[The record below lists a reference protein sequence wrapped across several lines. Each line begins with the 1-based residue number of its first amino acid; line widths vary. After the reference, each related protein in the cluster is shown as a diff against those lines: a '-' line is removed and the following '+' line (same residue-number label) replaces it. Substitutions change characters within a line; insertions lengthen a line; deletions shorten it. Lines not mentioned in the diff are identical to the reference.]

1 MHIFDFRDR
10 LVRDYSDY
18 VVSFIQIQ
26 DDRIRQK
33 VEESFKAGI
42 LWPDPLIQLNPSF
55 ESGGWVDDLVAEGS
69 LHTECSR
76 IFRVKKDEPPHQGK
90 LLRLHKHQ
98 ADAIR
103 TAKGGHNYV
112 LTTGTGSGKSLSYIV
127 PIVNHVLQR
136 GKGQGIQAIV
146 VYPMNALANSQ
157 AKELEKFLCRG
168 YENGQEPVTF
178 ARYTGQESE
187 EDRQKILANP
197 PDILLT
203 NYVML
208 ELILTRPREQDLI
221 NAAQGLRF
229 LVLDELHTYRGRQG
243 ADVALL
249 VRRVRDRLAS
259 EQMQCVGTSATL
271 SSAGTYEER
280 QEKVAEV
287 ATQLFGAKVHPQHVI
302 GETLKRT
309 TPDQNL
315 QDPQFIH
322 SLTDRITDPTH
333 QPPQRYAEF
342 IADPLSIWIESTFG
356 VRTEPG
362 SSRLMRAQPCSL
374 TGKDGAAQELSQL
387 TGLSLERC
395 VEALQAGLLG
405 GYQCDPNPET
415 GYPPFAFRLHQ
426 FISRGDTVYGS
437 LELEAERH
445 LTLQAQQYVPGGRER
460 VLLPLVFCRECG
472 QEYYSVRKTHDSD
485 SDQWKFEPRD
495 LTDALNDTTS
505 ESGFFHVST
514 SNPWSDDFET
524 LVKRLPDDW
533 LEEHPTKGTQI
544 RKNRLPD
551 LPQPIHLKKDGFI
564 GKEGLAGH
572 YLKAPFR
579 FCLNC
584 GVSYGARQESD
595 FGKLTSLGSEG
606 RSTATTILS
615 LSTILSLKQT
625 TLEDTAKKLLSFT
638 DNRQDA
644 SLQAG
649 HFNDFVE
656 VGLLRAALYKAVDLA
671 GPNGLRHEEIA
682 QKVFDAL
689 NLPLPLYTEDPSIR
703 FGALAETQ
711 RALRNVLGYRLYLDL
726 RRGWRI
732 TSPNLEQC
740 GLLEIKY
747 LSLQEVC
754 EAEDIWQNCHPAL
767 AMARPETRAKVAKV
781 LLDYMRRELAIK
793 VDYLDNL
800 FQEQIQQLSSQK
812 LIAPWA
818 IDENERMEHS
828 SILLPRGRGKDDYRG
843 YVYLSARGGFG
854 QYLRR
859 PSTFNEFHDRLKLAD
874 TETIIQNLLQ
884 GLQEAE
890 LVKVVL
896 EPRNESDVAGY
907 QLPASALIWVA
918 GDGFKVFHDPIRVP
932 QQPEEGSKP
941 NPFFLNF
948 YRSIAAT
955 AQGLEAREHTAQVPA
970 DEREQREEDFRKGA
984 LPLLYCSPTMELG
997 VDISDLNVVNLRN
1010 MPPTPANYAQRS
1022 GRAGRGG
1029 QPALVFSYCST
1040 GSSHDQYFFKRPE
1053 KMVTGAVTPPRL
1065 DLGNEDLIRT
1075 HIHAIWLAEAKLSLG
1090 TTLRDLL
1097 DVVGETPS
1105 LTLVESVQAVLQD
1118 TQPRQRTRVRANRIL
1133 ATIQTELQTTDWYSD
1148 RWLDDVLIH
1157 IAQEFD
1163 RACDRWRDLYKAALA
1178 QAQLQSQIIQDASR
1192 SSNDKEQA
1200 KRLRREA
1207 EAQLQLLTDSG
1218 NSVQSDFY
1226 SYRYFASEGFLP
1238 GYNFP
1243 RLPLSAFIPA
1253 RRGRKGREEYLSRPR
1268 FLAISEFGPR
1278 SIVYHEGSKYLINRV
1293 ILPVSDT
1300 DEPITTSQIKQCPSC
1315 GYLHSVSE
1323 PDTLN
1328 NCERCNTELNG
1339 SLRSLLQL
1347 QNVTTK
1353 RRDKINSDEE
1363 ERVRLGYEIR
1373 TGVRFPERG
1382 GQPSYRVATVEQDGS
1397 TLAKLTYAQG
1407 ADLWR
1412 INLGWARRKDKN
1424 QHGFVLDTERGYWA
1438 RNEQSVD
1445 DTDADPMS
1453 ARTARVIP
1461 FVKDHRNCLLLEP
1474 TSRLPIEIM
1483 ASLQAALKQA
1493 IQVQYQLED
1502 NELAAEPLPS
1512 RDNRRLV
1519 LFYESAEGGAG
1530 VLKRLLDD
1538 PQGLAEVA
1546 KTALEICHFDPQTA
1560 EDRHRAPQSQEDCEA
1575 ACYDCLMNYSNQRD
1589 HGLLDRKEL
1598 RNLLLQLAQTQV
1610 IAAPAAKPRSEH
1622 LEQLMQQV
1630 ESTLE
1635 QDWLDYLETRGY
1647 RLPSKAQASISACKT
1662 RPDFLYETEMT
1673 AIYIDGPHHLY
1684 PDRAQRDTSQT
1695 ECLEDFGYS
1704 VIRFDLQSNW
1714 EAILQQYPHV
1724 FGNSQQRI
1732 ITSFSPTLQASAE
1745 TLDLDLFDPVWHPL
1759 INSIN
1764 SHEGIFIESGGDVV
1778 QENQVIG
1785 DYVAEVSC
1793 NGYFIRLIDR
1803 EKSSEDVKAALEAQG
1818 FNVLYVSQESVE
1830 EIVKEIIRVSQEQ

>member
-1 MHIFDFRDR
+1 MNIFDFRDR

-18 VVSFIQIQ
+18 VTSFIEIQ
-26 DDRIRQK
+26 DNRIRQK
-33 VEESFKAGI
+33 VEESFDAGI

-55 ESGGWVDDLVAEGS
+55 EPGGWVDDLVAEGA
-69 LHTECSR
+69 LHSECSR
-76 IFRVKKDEPPHQGK
+76 IFRVKKDNPPHQGNP
-90 LLRLHKHQ
+90 LRLHKHQ

-103 TAKGGHNYV
+103 IARGGHNYV

-157 AKELEKFLCRG
+157 AKELEKFLCQG
-168 YENGQEPVTF
+168 YEDGHQPVAF

-187 EDRQKILANP
+187 ADRQLILANP

-221 NAAQGLRF
+221 NAAQGLQF

-249 VRRVRDRLAS
+249 VRRVRDRLATN
-259 EQMQCVGTSATL
+259 QMQCVGTSATL

-280 QEKVAEV
+280 QAAVADV
-287 ATQLFGAKVHPQHVI
+287 ASQIFGAKVQPEHVI

-309 TPDQNL
+309 TPDCNL
-315 QDPQFIH
+315 QDFQLIQQ
-322 SLTDRITDPTH
+322 LIGRITDPTG
-333 QPPQRYAEF
+333 QSPKDYAGF

-356 VRTEPG
+356 VKAESG
-362 SSRLMRAQPCSL
+362 SSRLVRAQPRSL
-374 TGKDGAAQELSQL
+374 TGKGGAAWELSQL
-387 TGLSLERC
+387 TGLALEPC
-395 VEALQAGLLG
+395 VDALQEGLLG

-415 GYPPFAFRLHQ
+415 GYSPFAFRLHQ
-426 FISRGDTVYGS
+426 FISKGDTIYGS
-437 LELEAERH
+437 LESEAERH
-445 LTLQAQQYVPGGRER
+445 LTLQAQQYVPGDRDR

-485 SDQWKFEPRD
+485 SDQWKLEPRN
-495 LTDALNDTTS
+495 LNDVLNDMTS
-505 ESGFFHVST
+505 ESGFLHIST
-514 SNPWSDDFET
+514 NHPWSESHQT
-524 LVKRLPDDW
+524 LIDKLPDDW
-533 LEEHPTKGTQI
+533 LEEHPTKGTII

-551 LPQPIHLKKDGFI
+551 LPQTIRLKHDGFI
-564 GKEGLAGH
+564 GEEGLAGH
-572 YLKAPFR
+572 YLKTPFR

-584 GVSYGARQESD
+584 GVSYGARQASD

-625 TLEDTAKKLLSFT
+625 SLEDTAKKLLSFT

-649 HFNDFVE
+649 HFNDFIE
-656 VGLLRAALYKAVDLA
+656 VGLLRSALYKAVDAA
-671 GPNGLRHEEIA
+671 GADGLRHEEIT

-689 NLPLPLYTEDPSIR
+689 SLPLPLYASDASVR
-703 FGALAETQ
+703 FQALADTQ

-740 GLLEIKY
+740 GLLEIQY
-747 LSLQEVC
+747 LSLREVC
-754 EAEDIWQNCHPAL
+754 EAEDVWQNCHPTL
-767 AMARPETRAKVAKV
+767 AMARPETRVKVAKV

-793 VDYLDNL
+793 VDYLNELCQD
-800 FQEQIQQLSSQK
+800 QIQQQSSQK

-818 IDENERMEHS
+818 IDENERMEHA
-828 SILLPRGRGKDDYRG
+828 SILLPRSRGKDDYRG

-859 PSTFNEFHDRLKLAD
+859 RGTFEEFQERIKLTD
-874 TETIIQNLLQ
+874 TEVIIQDLLK
-884 GLQEAE
+884 GLKEAG
-890 LVKVVL
+890 LVEIVL
-896 EPRNESDVAGY
+896 EPRNESDVPGY
-907 QLPASALIWVA
+907 QLPASALLWLT
-918 GDGFKVFHDPIRVP
+918 GDGSKVFHDPIRVP
-932 QQPEEGSKP
+932 QQPEIGSKP
-941 NPFFLNF
+941 NPFFLHF
-948 YRSIAAT
+948 YRTIAAT

-970 DEREQREEDFRKGA
+970 DERERREEDFRKGT

-997 VDISDLNVVNLRN
+997 VDIADLNVVNLRN

-1065 DLGNEDLIRT
+1065 DLGNEDLIRA

-1090 TTLRDLL
+1090 TTLKDLL
-1097 DVVGETPS
+1097 DVIGENPG
-1105 LTLVESVQAVLQD
+1105 LTLVDSVQAVLQD
-1118 TQPRQRTRVRANRIL
+1118 NQPRQRTRARSNRIL

-1178 QAQLQSQIIQDASR
+1178 QFQLQNQVIQDASR
-1192 SSNDKEQA
+1192 SANDKEQA

-1207 EAQLQLLTDSG
+1207 EAQLQLLTET
-1218 NSVQSDFY
+1218 NNFVQSDFY

-1278 SIVYHEGSKYLINRV
+1278 AIVYHEGSKYLINRV

-1300 DEPITTSQIKQCPSC
+1300 DEPITTGQVKQCPSC
-1315 GYLHSVSE
+1315 GYLHPVAE

-1339 SLRSLLQL
+1339 SLRSLIQL
-1347 QNVTTK
+1347 QNVTAK

-1382 GQPSYRVATVEQDGS
+1382 GQPSYRVATVEQAGA

-1424 QHGFVLDTERGYWA
+1424 QYGFVLDTERGYWA
-1438 RNEQSVD
+1438 KNEQAVD
-1445 DTDADPMS
+1445 DTDADSMS
-1453 ARTARVIP
+1453 ARTTRVIP

-1474 TSRLPIEIM
+1474 ASRLSIEVM

-1512 RDNRRLV
+1512 RDSRRLI

-1546 KTALEICHFDPQTA
+1546 KTALELCHFDPQTGD
-1560 EDRHRAPQSQEDCEA
+1560 DRHRALQSQEDCEA

-1622 LEQLMQQV
+1622 LKQLMQQA

-1635 QDWLDYLETRGY
+1635 QDWLDYLEIRGY
-1647 RLPSKAQASISACKT
+1647 RLPSKAQASISECKT
-1662 RPDFLYETEMT
+1662 RPDFLYESELTT
-1673 AIYIDGPHHLY
+1673 IYIDGPHHLY
-1684 PDRAQRDTSQT
+1684 PDRAKRDQNQT
-1695 ECLEDFGYS
+1695 DCLEDLGYS
-1704 VIRFDLQSNW
+1704 VIRFSLQSNW
-1714 EAILQQYPHV
+1714 ETILQQYPHV
-1724 FGNSQQRI
+1724 FGVAQ
-1732 ITSFSPTLQASAE
+1732 PTLLANVVDQDTSGAP
-1745 TLDLDLFDPVWHPL
+1745 LDLDLFDPVWHSFIQAL
-1759 INSIN
+1759 AEV
-1764 SHEGIFIESGGDVV
+1764 EGIEIEAGGDVM
-1778 QENQVIG
+1778 QDGQVVG
-1785 DYVAEVSC
+1785 DFIAEVAQNSAILRFVDT
-1793 NGYFIRLIDR
+1793 G
-1803 EKSSEDVKAALEAQG
+1803 SPGASVVQQALQAQG
-1818 FNVLYVSQESVE
+1818 YKVLLLDQKTANPIAILQALGEDS
-1830 EIVKEIIRVSQEQ
+1830 